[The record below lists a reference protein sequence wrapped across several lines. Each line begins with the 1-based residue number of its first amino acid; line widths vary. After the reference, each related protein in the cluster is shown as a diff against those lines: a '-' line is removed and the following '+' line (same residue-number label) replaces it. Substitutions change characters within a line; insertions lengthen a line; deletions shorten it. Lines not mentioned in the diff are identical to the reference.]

1 MSKLPPIP
9 KEQRRFSGESARDR
23 LRSAEP
29 DRRDQHRHEDVQSPQ
44 PGDADVNIEKQGRFG
59 NMRQNLTPQRRV
71 QDR

>member
-9 KEQRRFSGESARDR
+9 TEQRSFSGEQARDR

-29 DRRDQHRHEDVQSPQ
+29 GRRDEVTGLQSSQ
-44 PGDADVNIEKQGRFG
+44 PGDDDVNLKTQGRQG
-59 NMRQNLTPQRRV
+59 NINQNTHHQGYQ

>member
-1 MSKLPPIP
+1 MTKPPPIP
-9 KEQRRFSGESARDR
+9 KEQRSFTGEQPRDR

-29 DRRDQHRHEDVQSPQ
+29 DRRDRSTGVQSPD
-44 PGDADVNIEKQGRFG
+44 PGDADVDLEKQGRYG

>member
-9 KEQRRFSGESARDR
+9 PEQRSFSAEQSRDR

-29 DRRDQHRHEDVQSPQ
+29 DRRDAKTGLQSAQ
-44 PGDADVNIEKQGRFG
+44 PGDDDVNLKQQGRQG
-59 NMRQNLTPQRRV
+59 NVAENTHNQGYQ